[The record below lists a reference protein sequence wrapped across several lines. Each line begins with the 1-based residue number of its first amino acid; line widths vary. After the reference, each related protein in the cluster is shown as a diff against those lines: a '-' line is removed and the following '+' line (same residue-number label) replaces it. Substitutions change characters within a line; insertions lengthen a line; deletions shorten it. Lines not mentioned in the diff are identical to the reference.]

1 MAAALPLL
9 ALRGARAGFGGPP
22 LFGDIDLA
30 IGRGERICLVGR
42 NGGGK
47 STMLKALA
55 GAVDLDAGERF
66 VQPGTRVTY
75 LPQEFTGGA
84 GQSVLAHVLSGGA
97 EAHRAAA
104 LIDRLGLDP
113 EQGAASLSGGEGR
126 RADLA
131 RALAADPDI
140 LLLDEPTNHLDLP
153 TIEWLEAELGRF
165 RGGLLIISHDRA
177 FLTKLC
183 RVTLWLDGTL
193 LHRLNGGFGEFEAWS
208 DQIVSDQE
216 MERNRV
222 ETRFKAELRYQHR
235 GVTARRKRNQRRARE
250 LAMLREERV
259 RLLRPNRAAALNT
272 AAAPGSGR
280 ILIDAEDLTKSF
292 DGRIIVDGFS
302 TRILRGD
309 RIGLIG
315 PNGAGKTTLLGLLT
329 GELAPDSGSVHHGAR
344 ITLTHIDQRRTVL
357 DPART
362 LWETLCPAGGDSL
375 MVGGRQRHVVAYLKD
390 FLFDESQA
398 RGPVST
404 LSGGER
410 NRLALAVKLA
420 QPCNLLVLDEPTN
433 DLDMDTLDLLEDM
446 LSAFDGTLLLV
457 SHDREFLN
465 RLVTSVIAFEG
476 DGAIEEYA
484 GGYDDY
490 RRHRDAAGAPTGPAG
505 TARKTRNRAPKPARL
520 TYREKSD
527 LEELPNRIAALSRE
541 IAALEASIADPGLFE
556 RDKPAFE
563 AAAARL
569 DVANTEKD
577 QAEERWLEVEIKRE
591 ALEDADG

>member
-1 MAAALPLL
+1 MAALPLL
-9 ALRGARAGFGGPP
+9 ALRGARAGFGGEP
-22 LFGDIDLA
+22 LFSKIDLA

-42 NGGGK
+42 NGSGK

-55 GAVDLDAGERF
+55 GAIDLDAGERF
-66 VQPGTRVTY
+66 VQPGTKVTY
-75 LPQEFTGGA
+75 LAQEFTGIA
-84 GQSVLAHVLSGGA
+84 GQSVLAHVQSGGA
-97 EAHRAAA
+97 QAHRAAA

-113 EQGAASLSGGEGR
+113 AQDAVSLSGGEGR

-153 TIEWLEAELGRF
+153 TIEWLEAELARF
-165 RGGLLIISHDRA
+165 GGGLLTICHDRA
-177 FLTKLC
+177 FLARLC
-183 RVTLWLDGTL
+183 QVTLWLDGDN

-216 MERNRV
+216 QERNRV
-222 ETRFKAELRYQHR
+222 EQRFKAELRYQHR
-235 GVTARRKRNQRRARE
+235 GVTARRRRNQRRVRE
-250 LAMLREERV
+250 LAMLRDERV
-259 RLLRPNRAAALNT
+259 RLLRPNRAAALN
-272 AAAPGSGR
+272 AAAALGSGR
-280 ILIDAEDLTKSF
+280 ILIDAKDLTKSY

-309 RIGLIG
+309 RIGFIG
-315 PNGAGKTTLLGLLT
+315 PNGAGKSTLLGLLT
-329 GELAPDSGSVHHGAR
+329 GELAPDSGTVQHGAR
-344 ITLTHIDQRRTVL
+344 IVLTHIDQHRTSL
-357 DPART
+357 DPTRS
-362 LWETLCPAGGDSL
+362 LWETLCPAGGDSV
-375 MVGGRQRHVVAYLKD
+375 MVDGRQRHVVAYLKD

-398 RGPVST
+398 RGPVSM

-476 DGAIEEYA
+476 GGAIEEYA

-490 RRHRDAAGAPTGPAG
+490 RRHRDAASSPREPA
-505 TARKTRNRAPKPARL
+505 AAAKKPRARAPKAARL
-520 TYREKSD
+520 SFREKTD
-527 LEELPNRIAALSRE
+527 LENLPDRIAALSGE
-541 IAALEASIADPGLFE
+541 IAGLEVRIADPGLFA
-556 RDKPAFE
+556 RDPATFE

-569 DVANTEKD
+569 DAAKSEIG

-591 ALEDADG
+591 ALQDANG